1 MKGRL
6 TALLFLLAAA
16 TSCASGE
23 RDLAIRE
30 DGELQGIPASF
41 GKAHLHIEGLRKS
54 SPIIAFKAG
63 GSINSLPPCAT
74 KVIGSHL
81 INHIS
86 TSGSWDQ
93 AASSF
98 PPFVRV
104 NLFEKYGG
112 ERYSYAA
119 RIEVIF
125 DLRTAEIFD
134 IKRFVKLPDS
144 QWERMEE
151 LNFPPG
157 CDAVAARPN
166 HSFMP
171 TPSARLNSR
180 R

>member
-6 TALLFLLAAA
+6 TAPLFLLAAA

-30 DGELQGIPASF
+30 DGEIQGIPASF
-41 GKAHLHIEGLRKS
+41 GKAHLHVEGLRNS
-54 SPIIAFKAG
+54 SPFIAFKVG
-63 GSINSLPPCAT
+63 GSISSLPPCAT
-74 KVIGSHL
+74 KVIGSHP

-86 TSGSWDQ
+86 ASGSWDQ
-93 AASSF
+93 AASSL

-119 RIEVIF
+119 RIEIIF
-125 DLRTAEIFD
+125 DLRTAEVLD
-134 IKRFVKLPDS
+134 MKRFVKLPNS

-157 CDAVAARPN
+157 CDPVAARPN
-166 HSFMP
+166 HSFNP
-171 TPSARLNSR
+171 TPSARINSR